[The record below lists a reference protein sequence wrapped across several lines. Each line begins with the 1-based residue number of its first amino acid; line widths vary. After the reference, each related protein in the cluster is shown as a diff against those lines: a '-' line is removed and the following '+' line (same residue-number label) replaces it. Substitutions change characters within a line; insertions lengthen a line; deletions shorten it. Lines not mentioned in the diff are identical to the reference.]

1 MSYVLAAS
9 SSPSFTL
16 KGMAGYEFQ
25 PLRDEDFA
33 VHLLDVQKG
42 HDTFMISKA
51 LTRIYYIIEGA
62 GVFTIDNQRYD
73 VVPGLIVEVPPGVEY
88 SYSGSMKILLV
99 SHPRWFLGNER
110 MTRDNPD
117 VVSERGLAGTIVD
130 RLRRSRL
137 RIRQQKAR
145 LHFVQKF
152 LVTRYLWVAR
162 RIWRRIPARLHSLP
176 VLVRYGAH
184 LHSLVLRFVDRRQNH
199 STFFFR
205 NRAELELIRR
215 LTAHAS
221 HGSSID
227 IAVFACSKGCEV
239 YSIAWTLK
247 AARPDL
253 TINLRAVDVSQEI
266 VEFAKRGVYSPQAGD
281 FNTYR
286 DQPADYSPFKFMS
299 ESEKDQMFD
308 RDGEFVRV
316 KSWIKEGI
324 SWHCA
329 DAGDPKL
336 TSILGLHDI
345 VIANR
350 FLCHMEPATA
360 AHILR
365 NVSRVLKPG
374 GYLFVSGVD
383 LDVRM
388 RVALDMKWEPVTELM
403 EEIHDGDPS
412 LRDGWPFDYWA
423 KEPIEPGRR
432 DAMIRYASAFKISAS
447 GSVECGS
454 GLEEGQDH
462 EAQAA
467 HRKADHALMMKG
479 A

>member
-16 KGMAGYEFQ
+16 KGMAGYEFK
-25 PLRDEDFA
+25 PVKDEDFA

-62 GVFTIDNQRYD
+62 GVFTIDNQKYD

-88 SYSGSMKILLV
+88 SYTGSMKILLV
-99 SHPRWFLGNER
+99 SHPRWFAGNER
-110 MTRDNPD
+110 MTRSNPD
-117 VVSERGLAGTIVD
+117 VVGEHGVVGTIVV
-130 RLRRSRL
+130 RLRRYLL
-137 RIRQQKAR
+137 RIREQKAR
-145 LHFVQKF
+145 LHLVQIF

-162 RIWRRIPARLHSLP
+162 GIWRRIPARLRSLP

-205 NRAELELIRR
+205 NRAELELMRR

-221 HGSSID
+221 QGSSID
-227 IAVFACSKGCEV
+227 VAVIACSKGCEV

-247 AARPDL
+247 TARPDL
-253 TINLRAVDVSQEI
+253 TINLGAVDVSPEI
-266 VEFAKRGVYSPQAGD
+266 VEFAKRGVYSLHD
-281 FNTYR
+281 VDIDTYR
-286 DQPADYSPFKFMS
+286 DQLPGYSPFMFMS
-299 ESEKDQMFD
+299 ESEKHEMFD
-308 RDGEFVRV
+308 QDGEIVRV
-316 KSWIKEGI
+316 KSWVKEGI
-324 SWHCA
+324 SWHRA
-329 DAGDPKL
+329 DAGDPEL
-336 TSILGLHDI
+336 RSILGLHDI

-350 FLCHMEPATA
+350 FLCHMEPTVAER
-360 AHILR
+360 ILR
-365 NVSRVLKPG
+365 NVSRILKPG

-388 RVALDMKWEPVTELM
+388 RVAMDMKWEPVTELM

-412 LRDGWPFDYWA
+412 LRDGWPLDYWA

-447 GSVECGS
+447 GPAKCRS
-454 GLEEGQDH
+454 GLEEGPDH
-462 EAQAA
+462 EAQEAA
-467 HRKADHALMMKG
+467 EPIIALTMKG